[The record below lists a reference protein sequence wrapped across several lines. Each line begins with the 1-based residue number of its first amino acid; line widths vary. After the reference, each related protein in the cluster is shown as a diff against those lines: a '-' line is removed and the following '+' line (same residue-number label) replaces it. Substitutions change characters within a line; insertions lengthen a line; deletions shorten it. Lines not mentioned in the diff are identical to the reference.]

1 MSHFHQDSI
10 FWIDVDKIK
19 PNPFQPRREFDQ
31 TQLQA
36 LADSIRQYGVLQAL
50 VVTRKE
56 VVKPDG
62 GLSTEYELI
71 AGERRLRA
79 SRLAGVREVPC
90 LIKVDEEGGDNDLL
104 KLELAI
110 IENVQREDLNAV
122 DRARAFRRL
131 ADEFG
136 FKQIQIAEKIGKSR
150 EYVANTVRILDL
162 PQMILDALSGGTISE
177 GHTRPLL
184 MLSTRPA
191 EQETLFKEIIAKKL
205 TVRDAE
211 RIARHIAVE
220 RAHKKDPLFDQDML
234 DIEKKLADS
243 LGTRVHIEKRESGGK
258 ILIDFFTTDDLRT
271 LLDMVNIAKMAQQTG
286 PVVPAAQG
294 VEVSQSTVSTAPT
307 TAEDDRTPAEVKQ
320 EENEEIYSVKNFSL

>member
-90 LIKVDEEGGDNDLL
+90 LIKVDEVGGDNDLL

-162 PQMILDALSGGTISE
+162 PQAILDALSGGTISE

-243 LGTRVHIEKRESGGK
+243 LGTRVHIEKRETGGK

-271 LLDMVNIAKMAQQTG
+271 LLDMVNIAKMAQQTAPAVA
-286 PVVPAAQG
+286 PVANST
-294 VEVSQSTVSTAPT
+294 EVIQPVAPT
-307 TAEDDRTPAEVKQ
+307 AAEDDRTPAEVKQ

>member
-271 LLDMVNIAKMAQQTG
+271 LLDLVNIAKLAQQTVPATLVTNG
-286 PVVPAAQG
+286 TEVAQSVVPA
-294 VEVSQSTVSTAPT
+294 APT

-320 EENEEIYSVKNFSL
+320 EENEEIYPIKNFSL